1 MRKLTKG
8 EKRNIMNEI
17 RRHENMIDKL
27 EKMLYDDEN
36 RTVLLTATKT
46 ITELNVVEKNN
57 VVSLKS
63 EKKFGGTL
71 KVSVE
76 HVRHG
81 NKVICT
87 LKYEPRN
94 IVVEGVAICA
104 IEDMF
109 DISVGMSIAEYRAT
123 AKLFESIAKALGD
136 EK

>member
-63 EKKFGGTL
+63 EKKLF
-71 KVSVE
+71 
-76 HVRHG
+76 
-81 NKVICT
+81 
-87 LKYEPRN
+87 RN
-94 IVVEGVAICA
+94 
-104 IEDMF
+104 
-109 DISVGMSIAEYRAT
+109 
-123 AKLFESIAKALGD
+123 
-136 EK
+136 

>member
-63 EKKFGGTL
+63 EKKFRSTFE
-71 KVSVE
+71 VSV
-76 HVRHG
+76 
-81 NKVICT
+81 
-87 LKYEPRN
+87 
-94 IVVEGVAICA
+94 
-104 IEDMF
+104 
-109 DISVGMSIAEYRAT
+109 
-123 AKLFESIAKALGD
+123 
-136 EK
+136 